1 MRNFKK
7 STLISMDLVDN
18 MIKQLYNEIV
28 QIHMEKINNINIL
41 QIYFLYKSILEQ
53 ILLHVVYFLFGSK
66 SLSVV
71 NFIIDFMYKARQ

>member
-1 MRNFKK
+1 
-7 STLISMDLVDN
+7 MDLVDN

-28 QIHMEKINNINIL
+28 QIHMDKINNINIL
-41 QIYFLYKSILEQ
+41 QIYFLYQSILEQ

>member
-1 MRNFKK
+1 
-7 STLISMDLVDN
+7 MDLVDN

-28 QIHMEKINNINIL
+28 QIHIEKINHINIL

>member
-1 MRNFKK
+1 
-7 STLISMDLVDN
+7 MDLVDN

-41 QIYFLYKSILEQ
+41 QIYFLNKSILEQ

>member
-1 MRNFKK
+1 MSNFKK

-41 QIYFLYKSILEQ
+41 QIYFLYQSILEQ